1 MKKIFDLR
9 SKKGKSPLGSFTIP
23 GRDRG
28 HHRTSFQPGYHI
40 RDRDLGKIHKAASV
54 GNVAKVQQV
63 LLLGK
68 NGLDDKDKMNRTALH
83 LACAYGH
90 SAVVALLLER
100 KCLLNL
106 CDSENK
112 TALMKAVECQ
122 EEECATLLLEHG
134 ADPNVVD
141 VNGNTALHYAVFC
154 QNISLA
160 AKLLSYNANIEAR
173 NKDDLTPLLLGIS
186 ERKQQIVEFLVR
198 KEANIH
204 AVDKMKRTA
213 LILAVNYESLN
224 VVSLL
229 LQRGADVFSQ
239 DVFGRTAEEYAVIS
253 GFKII
258 CELISEYKG
267 KRPKTPPKKSN
278 SVDKSSEEDS
288 LSRFSNKPGVDSQF
302 ASDDEVLDFE
312 TPAPK
317 LNLQKL
323 MKAFQQSKRKE
334 AECGIVRQESTTF
347 SENNNSDSEIEDVV
361 ETFPKPSPGVQG
373 FSHPAFPRPDPL
385 PKPLKTL
392 AGLGLAKE
400 GATKPELVE
409 KESDV
414 DIIERAP
421 QGQANHDH
429 LTSVDR
435 ARENDR
441 SGMMSALGLGEEK
454 DIESPWDSE
463 SISESIPLK
472 FVDHLFGDQ
481 RGKTTLNEQVQGSPA
496 AAAAKLPEKCPN
508 VKPAVG
514 VKDSVPNK
522 TVGMKDPQTSSSDW
536 DLTSL
541 SLSGETCQK
550 AGHFKVDDQ
559 RPLVSQS
566 VTKNQSAPTELGQ
579 KTVTDKEKMKNAAV
593 FLVGNSMSHH
603 PCQSLLPGNRGSKE
617 DFSDWDLTSLSLS
630 GETCQRAG
638 HLKVDDQRP
647 LVSQS
652 ATKNPPAL
660 GQKTITDKEKMKNA
674 AVFLAGNSMPH
685 HPCQSPLP
693 GNRGSK
699 EDLSGELDLE
709 VILEEEQEKPDGDE
723 NNRLQVEGEKKH
735 RSSEVKVSDNV
746 CDAAAESR
754 LIQQRKSGGNNK
766 QAFPAME
773 SKGSDSSDRGVP
785 RKETEKKNNGKWTQD
800 KRVIAPILKKTDS
813 LTGGLLHVNDD
824 SILRKVDQDD
834 GRTAGK
840 TAYEK
845 KKVSDSGRKAKHQ
858 LRKNLMQDEITS
870 LRLETDTVK
879 NQNQEQEKKCF
890 EDSDIVKGE
899 NDYPQKAKNL
909 SKETLTKATFQHT
922 GQLNVPIAEN
932 TMLNPELENAKQS
945 KQRLE
950 TEVESYHSRLAAA
963 THDHDQGQ
971 TSQTDLEL
979 ASQKAEEKRLR
990 LQDQME
996 FNMAKLESNNEMLS
1010 QQLSKMKNKFNQL
1023 NIKLHQTRDDL
1034 REKTLMLERV
1044 QRDLGQTE
1052 CQREDIEHMY
1062 QNEQGKVNEYLG
1074 KQESLE
1080 ERLSQLQSENILLR
1094 QQLEDAQNRAD
1105 SKEKMVIS
1113 IQDQL
1118 QQIVR
1123 KHAER
1128 EKQVLMLEERNK
1140 ELVNKWNHVEER
1152 MHQYENEKAEREAV
1166 AKHLQQELSDTLKK
1180 QSALE
1185 ASLDVVSCHRAKL
1198 EVEALDLKSNLR
1210 QLTSQF
1216 QETKDQHTKAVR
1228 CAEKTQDHIQKLE
1241 IENAELQTTVK
1252 KQAGK
1257 IEQLQKNLLS
1267 IKSIDDLPAELETA
1281 RSECLHMNAKIQV
1294 LQEELLSMKGTQKK
1308 CEKLE
1313 KNKKKLEQ
1321 KVVTLKSHIEMN
1333 MIEYSQVEQ
1342 YKQEIEERVRQDLIE
1357 KLREINM
1364 FLQMQQELDR
1374 SITRELEEVDAEFA
1388 SNSFRVSP

>member
-1 MKKIFDLR
+1 
-9 SKKGKSPLGSFTIP
+9 
-23 GRDRG
+23 
-28 HHRTSFQPGYHI
+28 
-40 RDRDLGKIHKAASV
+40 
-54 GNVAKVQQV
+54 
-63 LLLGK
+63 
-68 NGLDDKDKMNRTALH
+68 
-83 LACAYGH
+83 
-90 SAVVALLLER
+90 
-100 KCLLNL
+100 
-106 CDSENK
+106 
-112 TALMKAVECQ
+112 
-122 EEECATLLLEHG
+122 
-134 ADPNVVD
+134 
-141 VNGNTALHYAVFC
+141 
-154 QNISLA
+154 
-160 AKLLSYNANIEAR
+160 
-173 NKDDLTPLLLGIS
+173 
-186 ERKQQIVEFLVR
+186 
-198 KEANIH
+198 
-204 AVDKMKRTA
+204 
-213 LILAVNYESLN
+213 
-224 VVSLL
+224 
-229 LQRGADVFSQ
+229 
-239 DVFGRTAEEYAVIS
+239 
-253 GFKII
+253 
-258 CELISEYKG
+258 
-267 KRPKTPPKKSN
+267 
-278 SVDKSSEEDS
+278 
-288 LSRFSNKPGVDSQF
+288 
-302 ASDDEVLDFE
+302 
-312 TPAPK
+312 
-317 LNLQKL
+317 
-323 MKAFQQSKRKE
+323 
-334 AECGIVRQESTTF
+334 
-347 SENNNSDSEIEDVV
+347 
-361 ETFPKPSPGVQG
+361 
-373 FSHPAFPRPDPL
+373 
-385 PKPLKTL
+385 
-392 AGLGLAKE
+392 
-400 GATKPELVE
+400 
-409 KESDV
+409 
-414 DIIERAP
+414 
-421 QGQANHDH
+421 
-429 LTSVDR
+429 
-435 ARENDR
+435 
-441 SGMMSALGLGEEK
+441 
-454 DIESPWDSE
+454 
-463 SISESIPLK
+463 
-472 FVDHLFGDQ
+472 
-481 RGKTTLNEQVQGSPA
+481 
-496 AAAAKLPEKCPN
+496 
-508 VKPAVG
+508 
-514 VKDSVPNK
+514 
-522 TVGMKDPQTSSSDW
+522 
-536 DLTSL
+536 
-541 SLSGETCQK
+541 
-550 AGHFKVDDQ
+550 
-559 RPLVSQS
+559 
-566 VTKNQSAPTELGQ
+566 
-579 KTVTDKEKMKNAAV
+579 
-593 FLVGNSMSHH
+593 
-603 PCQSLLPGNRGSKE
+603 
-617 DFSDWDLTSLSLS
+617 
-630 GETCQRAG
+630 
-638 HLKVDDQRP
+638 
-647 LVSQS
+647 
-652 ATKNPPAL
+652 
-660 GQKTITDKEKMKNA
+660 
-674 AVFLAGNSMPH
+674 
-685 HPCQSPLP
+685 
-693 GNRGSK
+693 
-699 EDLSGELDLE
+699 
-709 VILEEEQEKPDGDE
+709 
-723 NNRLQVEGEKKH
+723 
-735 RSSEVKVSDNV
+735 
-746 CDAAAESR
+746 
-754 LIQQRKSGGNNK
+754 
-766 QAFPAME
+766 
-773 SKGSDSSDRGVP
+773 
-785 RKETEKKNNGKWTQD
+785 
-800 KRVIAPILKKTDS
+800 
-813 LTGGLLHVNDD
+813 
-824 SILRKVDQDD
+824 
-834 GRTAGK
+834 
-840 TAYEK
+840 
-845 KKVSDSGRKAKHQ
+845 
-858 LRKNLMQDEITS
+858 MQDEITS

-899 NDYPQKAKNL
+899 NDYPQKAKKL
-909 SKETLTKATFQHT
+909 SKETLTKAIFQHT

-971 TSQTDLEL
+971 TSQRDLEL

-1080 ERLSQLQSENILLR
+1080 ERLSQLQSENMLLR

-1198 EVEALDLKSNLR
+1198 EVEALDLKSSLR